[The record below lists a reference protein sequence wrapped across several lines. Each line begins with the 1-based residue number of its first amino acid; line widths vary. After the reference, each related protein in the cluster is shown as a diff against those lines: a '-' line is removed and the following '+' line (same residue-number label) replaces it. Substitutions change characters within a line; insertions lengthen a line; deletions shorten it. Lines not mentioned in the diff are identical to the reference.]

1 MDSVTTTMKAQGIR
15 SITMRPEWQDGGFTV
30 FLNCGGAP
38 GAGETVEAALADALA
53 VNAEW
58 LDKRVLA

>member
-15 SITMRPEWQDGGFTV
+15 SITMRPEWQTLGFV
-30 FLNCGGAP
+30 VHLNCGGKP
-38 GAGETVEAALADALA
+38 GVGETVEDAIADALA

-58 LDKRVLA
+58 LDRRVLA